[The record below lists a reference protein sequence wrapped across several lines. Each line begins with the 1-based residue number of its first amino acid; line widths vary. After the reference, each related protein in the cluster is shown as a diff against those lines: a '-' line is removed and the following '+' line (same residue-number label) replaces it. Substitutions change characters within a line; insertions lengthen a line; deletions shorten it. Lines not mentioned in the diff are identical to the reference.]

1 MEPPR
6 AATTTGRSAA
16 RRRKHARRSSSR
28 APTTP
33 LSSMLGVSH
42 SLGRPESTAGR
53 LRSAEQPPAV
63 HGGASCS
70 DRTSTV
76 TKSSPG
82 SLSRLHLSCHTQ
94 APSARE
100 NDAKLQRLQR
110 PQAAVQAS
118 ALLFAG
124 RPPATQASAQAD
136 CGAWQ
141 ASEQTPDSVED
152 INARWWPAGRDSR
165 CLGVVFVCC
174 VWFWGGGCGVCVRVG
189 PSVSSELIA

>member
-1 MEPPR
+1 
-6 AATTTGRSAA
+6 
-16 RRRKHARRSSSR
+16 
-28 APTTP
+28 
-33 LSSMLGVSH
+33 MLGVSH

-53 LRSAEQPPAV
+53 LRSAERARERADSAV

-152 INARWWPAGRDSR
+152 INDAAVAREARLALSWY
-165 CLGVVFVCC
+165 CFL
-174 VWFWGGGCGVCVRVG
+174 FWGGGVVLVPKPFSLSRY
-189 PSVSSELIA
+189 PLLTTIHNLLDPQ